1 MRFHEAANVLFG
13 LRRFGTRPGT
23 DATAALLAQLGDP
36 QEQFHCVQVAGTNGK
51 GSTARMV
58 ESILREAGLS
68 VGLYT
73 SPHLDDVRER
83 VRVNGR
89 PLRDRALV
97 SFVEETAE
105 YVTGSAVDGNPP
117 TFFETLTALA
127 LREFERQ
134 EVDVAVLEVGI
145 GGRLDATSVVDPAAS
160 AVTSVALEHTE
171 VLGTDLETIA
181 EDLAAVAPADRPLVT
196 AATGSALGTVRET
209 AGETLTVGPSNGG
222 VRGERPDEGGEDP
235 ATPDLSVTY
244 GGRDGIEGTATIE
257 GQVAGEHVEFET
269 RLALLGAHQARN
281 AGVAVAL
288 ARQVGG
294 TVGRVIESGVLVRGL
309 RAAHWPGRFEV
320 LDQNPLVVLDGAHN
334 PAGAACV
341 AETLA
346 EFDTADLHLVVGA
359 LSEKDHRGIAAALP
373 DADRVTVCEPAND
386 RAERTDVLARAF
398 ERETDARVDSEPD
411 VAGAV
416 ESALDRADAEDAVL
430 VTGSLSTVAEAR
442 THWTRTVVPK
452 RVDSRDGAV
461 DVLGSAHV
469 GDADIEQTAGSVP
482 HRVVRTR
489 VQPRQAERLRS
500 ALRAVGGDAAVSG
513 LTAAEN
519 REVVLTGTLA
529 QFRALCARLAGR
541 GRGLDSFAEGLR
553 RSLDIDHP
561 GQRADQ
567 SAYPWTDGTAVM
579 GILNVTPD
587 SFHDGGEYEARSDAV
602 DRAEEMVAAGADI
615 VDVGGESTRPG
626 ADPVPVEEEK
636 ARVLPVVEALADLG
650 VDISIDTRKAA
661 VARAALD
668 AGADILNDVSG
679 LADPE
684 MRLVAAEYDVP
695 VVVMHSIETPVDPDS
710 DIEYDDVVEDILRA
724 LVERVRLA
732 EQAGLDRSQLIVDPG
747 IGFGKTATESF
758 ELLARI
764 GEFDALD
771 CPVLVGHSHKSMFGH
786 VGWEAGERR
795 DATVAATALAAD
807 RGADIVRVHDVEAN
821 AAAVDV
827 AEATRDADH
836 G

>member
-1 MRFHEAANVLFG
+1 MKFHEAANTLFG

-36 QEQFHCVQVAGTNGK
+36 HEEFPCVQVAGTNGK

-97 SFVEETAE
+97 SFIEAVEEYITDR
-105 YVTGSAVDGNPP
+105 AVEGDPP

-127 LREFERQ
+127 LREFEQ
-134 EVDVAVLEVGI
+134 QDVDVAVLEVGI
-145 GGRLDATSVVDPAAS
+145 GGRYDATSVVDPAAS
-160 AVTSVALEHTE
+160 AVTSVALEHTA
-171 VLGTDLETIA
+171 VLGEDVETIA
-181 EDLAAVAPADRPLVT
+181 GDLAAVAPADRPLVT
-196 AATGSALGTVRET
+196 AATDGALAAVRET
-209 AGETLTVGPSNGG
+209 AGDVLPVDSGDHGENDDPTRPGLTVTDS
-222 VRGERPDEGGEDP
+222 
-235 ATPDLSVTY
+235 
-244 GGRDGIEGTATIE
+244 GRDGIEGTASIE
-257 GQVAGEHVEFET
+257 GHVAGESVALET
-269 RLALLGAHQARN
+269 KLALLGAHQARN

-288 ARQVGG
+288 ANQVGE
-294 TVGRVIESGVLVRGL
+294 TVGREIGSGALERGL

-320 LDQNPLVVLDGAHN
+320 VERDPLVVLDGAHN
-334 PAGAACV
+334 PDGAACV

-346 EFDTADLHLVVGA
+346 EFTVENVHLVVGA

-386 RAERTDVLARAF
+386 RAERTEVLARAF
-398 ERETDARVDSEPD
+398 ERETDTPVDSCPD
-411 VAGAV
+411 VPGAV
-416 ESALDRADAEDAVL
+416 ETALDRADAGDAVL

-452 RVDSRDGAV
+452 RVDSTDGAV
-461 DVLGSAHV
+461 DVLEGAHV
-469 GDADIEQTAGSVP
+469 AEADIERTAGSAT
-482 HRVVRTR
+482 HRVVRTQ
-489 VQPRQAERLRS
+489 VGPRQAERLRS

-519 REVVLTGTLA
+519 RQVVLMGTLA
-529 QFRALCARLAGR
+529 QFRALCSRLAGR
-541 GRGLDSFAEGLR
+541 DRGLDSLAADLR
-553 RSLDIDHP
+553 HSLDLDGSRDP
-561 GQRADQ
+561 QGEQRT
-567 SAYPWTDGTAVM
+567 YPWTDGTAVM

-587 SFHDGGEYEARSDAV
+587 SFHDGGEYEARADAV
-602 DRAEEMVAAGADI
+602 ARAEEMVAAGVDI
-615 VDVGGESTRPG
+615 VDIGGESTRPG
-626 ADPVPVEEEK
+626 ADPVPVEDET
-636 ARVLPVVEALADLG
+636 ARVLPVVEALADLD
-650 VDISIDTRKAA
+650 VNISVDTRKAP

-684 MRLVAAEYDVP
+684 MRLVAADYDVP
-695 VVVMHSIETPVDPDS
+695 VVVMHSIETPVDPDT
-710 DIEYDDVVEDILRA
+710 DIDYDDVVDDILGA

-764 GEFDALD
+764 EEFEALG
-771 CPVLVGHSHKSMFGH
+771 CPVLVGHSHKSLFGH
-786 VGWEAGERR
+786 VGRAAGERR
-795 DATVAATALAAD
+795 DATVAATALAAS
-807 RGADIVRVHDVEAN
+807 RGADIVRVHDVDAN
-821 AAAVDV
+821 VAAVDV
-827 AEATRDADH
+827 AEATRNGDH

>member
-1 MRFHEAANVLFG
+1 MKFHEAANALFG

-23 DATAALLAQLGDP
+23 DATAALLAHLDNP
-36 QEQFHCVQVAGTNGK
+36 HEEIPCVQVAGTNGK

-73 SPHLDDVRER
+73 SPHLDDVSER

-89 PLRDRALV
+89 PLRDSALV
-97 SFVEETAE
+97 SFVE
-105 YVTGSAVDGNPP
+105 AVEAYITDRAVEGESP

-127 LREFERQ
+127 LREFEQ
-134 EVDVAVLEVGI
+134 QDVDVAVLEVGI
-145 GGRLDATSVVDPAAS
+145 GGRYDATSVVDPAVS
-160 AVTSVALEHTE
+160 AVTSVALEHTA
-171 VLGTDLETIA
+171 VLGEDVETIA
-181 EDLAAVAPADRPLVT
+181 ADLAAVAPADRPLVT
-196 AATGSALGTVRET
+196 AATGDALAAVRAT
-209 AGETLTVGPSNGG
+209 AGDVVTVGAGDDGNDTQP
-222 VRGERPDEGGEDP
+222 RPDM
-235 ATPDLSVTY
+235 TVTY
-244 GGRDGIEGTATIE
+244 GGRDDIEGTATVE
-257 GQVAGEHVEFET
+257 GQVADERVTLET
-269 RLALLGAHQARN
+269 KLALLGAHQARN

-288 ARQVGG
+288 ARQVGE
-294 TVGRVIESGVLVRGL
+294 TVGHEIHSGALERGL
-309 RAAHWPGRFEV
+309 RGAHWPGRFEV
-320 LDQNPLVVLDGAHN
+320 VERDPLVVLDGAHN
-334 PAGAACV
+334 PDGAACV

-346 EFDTADLHLVVGA
+346 EFSVESLHLVVGA

-386 RAERTDVLARAF
+386 RAERTEVLAQAF
-398 ERETDARVDSEPD
+398 ERETDAPVETHPD

-416 ESALDRADAEDAVL
+416 GTALDHADPGDAVL

-442 THWTRTVVPK
+442 TRWTRTAVPK
-452 RVDSRDGAV
+452 RVDSVGGAV
-461 DVLGSAHV
+461 DVLEGAHATE
-469 GDADIEQTAGSVP
+469 ADIERTAGSAT
-482 HRVVRTR
+482 HRVVQTR
-489 VQPRQAERLRS
+489 VGPRQAEQLRS

-519 REVVLTGTLA
+519 RQVVLMGTRA
-529 QFRALCARLAGR
+529 QFRALCSRLAGR
-541 GRGLDSFAEGLR
+541 DRGLGSLAADLR
-553 RSLDIDHP
+553 RSLGLETPQDRQGEHT
-561 GQRADQ
+561 
-567 SAYPWTDGTAVM
+567 AYPWTDGTAVM

-587 SFHDGGEYEARSDAV
+587 SFHDGGEYEQRPDAV
-602 DRAEEMVAAGADI
+602 ARAEEMVAAGADI

-626 ADPVPVEEEK
+626 ADPVPVEEET
-636 ARVLPVVEALADLG
+636 ARVLPVVEALADLE
-650 VDISIDTRKAA
+650 VAISVDTRKAA

-695 VVVMHSIETPVDPDS
+695 VVLMHSIETPVDPDS
-710 DIEYDDVVEDILRA
+710 DIDYDDVVEDILDA
-724 LVERVRLA
+724 LVERVHLA

-747 IGFGKTATESF
+747 IGFGKTAAESF

-764 GEFDALD
+764 GEFDALG
-771 CPVLVGHSHKSMFGH
+771 CPVLVGHSHKSLFGH
-786 VGWEAGERR
+786 VGRAAGDRR
-795 DATVAATALAAD
+795 DATVAATALAAS
-807 RGADIVRVHDVEAN
+807 RGADIVRVHDVDAN
-821 AAAVDV
+821 VAAVDV